1 MLGAGPVLVIQ
12 SERGEVVVVAASE
25 VEETVVARIPA
36 LTSKTWNQPCLA
48 GRYLLVR
55 NDREAVCFELAE
67 AAR

>member
-1 MLGAGPVLVIQ
+1 
-12 SERGEVVVVAASE
+12 